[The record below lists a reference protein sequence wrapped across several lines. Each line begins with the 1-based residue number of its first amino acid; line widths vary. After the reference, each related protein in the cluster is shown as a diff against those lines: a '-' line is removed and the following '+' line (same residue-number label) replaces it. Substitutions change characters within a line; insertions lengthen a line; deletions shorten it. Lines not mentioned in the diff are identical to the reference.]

1 MTVIRKSGLIL
12 RATTAIFGLDG
23 KRSASEED
31 QDMKRL
37 EGKIAV
43 VTGGSSGMGL
53 ATAKQFVAEGASVI
67 ITGRRQDK
75 LDEAVAEIGGAI
87 EGFQGD
93 IADLADLKR
102 LHAHIAEG
110 YGRIDVIFANAGGGT
125 LGAFGTIEE
134 ADFDR
139 TVTINLKGTFFT
151 VQTLLPL
158 VVDGGSIILNG
169 SIAASLGMPA
179 FTVYSATKAAIRS
192 FARTWTTDLS
202 ARRIRVNVLAPG
214 TIVTPIMSEQAGF
227 SDEQVDA
234 FYAKF
239 AAETPLGRNG
249 DPSEIASVATFLASA
264 ESSFITGVELHV
276 DGGFAQV

>member
-1 MTVIRKSGLIL
+1 MN
-12 RATTAIFGLDG
+12 
-23 KRSASEED
+23 
-31 QDMKRL
+31 RL

-43 VTGGSSGMGL
+43 VTGGSSGMGR

-67 ITGRRQDK
+67 ITGRRQNR
-75 LDEAVAEIGGAI
+75 LDDAVAEIGGAI
-87 EGFQGD
+87 EGFVSD
-93 IADLADLKR
+93 IADLADLER
-102 LHAHIAEG
+102 LRAHIADRH
-110 YGRIDVIFANAGGGT
+110 GRIDVIFANAGGGT
-125 LGAFGTIEE
+125 LGAFGAISE

-139 TVTINLKGTFFT
+139 SVTTNLKGTFFT

-202 ARRIRVNVLAPG
+202 ARRIRVNTIAPG
-214 TIVTPIMSEQAGF
+214 TILTPILSEQAGL
-227 SDEQVDA
+227 SDEQVEG
-234 FYAKF
+234 FLEKF

-249 DPSEIASVATFLASA
+249 DPSEIASVVTFLASS
-264 ESSFITGVELHV
+264 ESSFITGVELQV
-276 DGGFAQV
+276 DGGYAQV

>member
-1 MTVIRKSGLIL
+1 
-12 RATTAIFGLDG
+12 
-23 KRSASEED
+23 
-31 QDMKRL
+31 MKRL
-37 EGKIAV
+37 EGKVAL

-53 ATAKQFVAEGASVI
+53 ATARQFVAEGATVV
-67 ITGRRQDK
+67 ITGRRKDR
-75 LDEAVAEIGGAI
+75 LDEAIGQIGGAI

-93 IADLADLKR
+93 ISDLADLER
-102 LHAHIAEG
+102 LRAHVAAKH
-110 YGRIDVIFANAGGGT
+110 GRIDVIFANAGGGT
-125 LGAFGTIEE
+125 LGAFGTITE

-139 TVTINLKGTFFT
+139 SVTTNLKGTFFT

-202 ARRIRVNVLAPG
+202 ARRIRVNTLAPG
-214 TIVTPIMSEQAGF
+214 TIVTPIMTEQAGF
-227 SDEQVDA
+227 SDDQVEA

-239 AAETPLGRNG
+239 ASETPLGRNG

-276 DGGFAQV
+276 DGGYAQV

>member
-1 MTVIRKSGLIL
+1 MKR
-12 RATTAIFGLDG
+12 LDG
-23 KRSASEED
+23 KV
-31 QDMKRL
+31 
-37 EGKIAV
+37 AV

-53 ATAKQFVAEGASVI
+53 ATARQFVAEGASVI

-87 EGFQGD
+87 EGFRSD

-102 LHAHIAEG
+102 LHTYIAAT
-110 YGRIDVIFANAGGGT
+110 YGRIDIIFANAGGGT
-125 LGAFGTIEE
+125 LGAFGTITE

-139 TVTINLKGTFFT
+139 SVTTNLKGTFFT

-179 FTVYSATKAAIRS
+179 FTVYSATKAAVRS

-214 TIVTPIMSEQAGF
+214 TIETPIMSEQAGF
-227 SDEQVDA
+227 SDDEVEA
-234 FYAKF
+234 FYAKT
-239 AAETPLGRNG
+239 ASDTPLGRNG
-249 DPSEIASVATFLASA
+249 DPTEIASVATFLASA

-276 DGGFAQV
+276 DGGYAQV